1 MQFEHDTTINNKFEA
16 TLPFLTI
23 PTNTRISKPY
33 HSSHSRIYI
42 PFASSSHRPW
52 SSILGSTAT
61 ETPLP
66 NHLGHQLDLSHPRFV
81 YTPRYIGND
90 WARVPQSSLFLSVG
104 TNIIDPSLLLRYHN
118 IQILLAWCNV
128 RGFPFTCHRREDE
141 DAAGYVVPSPRHTG
155 WIYRAGSPPDEPPL
169 FLYPRNACTRSTQ

>member
-16 TLPFLTI
+16 TLPFLTM

-61 ETPLP
+61 ESPLP
-66 NHLGHQLDLSHPRFV
+66 NHLGHQLDLSHPRFA

-104 TNIIDPSLLLRYHN
+104 TSIIDPLLLRYHN